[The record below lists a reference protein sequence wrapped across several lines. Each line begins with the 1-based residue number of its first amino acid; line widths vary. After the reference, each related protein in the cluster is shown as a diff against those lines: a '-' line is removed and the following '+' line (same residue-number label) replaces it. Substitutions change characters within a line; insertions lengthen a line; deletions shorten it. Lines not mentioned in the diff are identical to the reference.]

1 MTAFT
6 TILKN
11 PGKVSQF
18 ILLLSLLVSQVSDKD
33 FSITINA
40 YFNVKWRDPRLL
52 VSKDYSKEG
61 RHPEVFFVCY
71 LSDVW
76 SCFDVAMFP
85 RAVLCSVAIIVCLRP
100 LLQRAHKGPIPYKFL
115 RKRLATYFLRI
126 FTHSIFWQISRS

>member
-1 MTAFT
+1 M
-6 TILKN
+6 KN

-61 RHPEVFFVCY
+61 RHPEVFLDALASLAFN
-71 LSDVW
+71 LSV
-76 SCFDVAMFP
+76 SESVMFF
-85 RAVLCSVAIIVCLRP
+85 
-100 LLQRAHKGPIPYKFL
+100 G
-115 RKRLATYFLRI
+115 
-126 FTHSIFWQISRS
+126 

>member
-6 TILKN
+6 NILKK

-61 RHPEVFFVCY
+61 RHPEVLLSVFYQMCGVVLMLQCFPEQFFVA
-71 LSDVW
+71 L
-76 SCFDVAMFP
+76 P
-85 RAVLCSVAIIVCLRP
+85 
-100 LLQRAHKGPIPYKFL
+100 
-115 RKRLATYFLRI
+115 
-126 FTHSIFWQISRS
+126 